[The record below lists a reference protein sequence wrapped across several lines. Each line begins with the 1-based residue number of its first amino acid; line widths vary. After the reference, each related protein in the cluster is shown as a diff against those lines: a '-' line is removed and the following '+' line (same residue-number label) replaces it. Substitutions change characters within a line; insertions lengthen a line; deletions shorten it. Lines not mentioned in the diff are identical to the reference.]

1 MQIKNQKQRNL
12 FSLRANKKPFGEKI
26 EKIML
31 ANPET
36 EHHLAFPS
44 SCSDDVRELTFTVII
59 DMRGSTWTTVKP
71 ILKVLNDFAG
81 QIHTAYIIK
90 PDGFWQKQRTSLGS
104 QKYNF
109 EVSEFPTATR
119 FTFWEVALI
128 SRDQEGENA

>member
-1 MQIKNQKQRNL
+1 
-12 FSLRANKKPFGEKI
+12 
-26 EKIML
+26 ML

-36 EHHLAFPS
+36 EHRLTFPSS